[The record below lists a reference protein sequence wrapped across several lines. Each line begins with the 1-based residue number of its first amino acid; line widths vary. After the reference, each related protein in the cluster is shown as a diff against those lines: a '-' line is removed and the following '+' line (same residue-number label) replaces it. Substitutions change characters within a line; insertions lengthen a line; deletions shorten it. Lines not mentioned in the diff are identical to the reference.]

1 MKIPKF
7 LKIVMALFVCIA
19 LIRAVNDAGGI
30 SVYQML
36 LKVQEIDFDIQGIQ
50 DIIEFFKNGSFES
63 GFAKW
68 NNNLTGFDGFVIN
81 FKNIFVSFFTMLS
94 NLIKVFAVGLWRIFV
109 ELFKLIGSL
118 FDLVLYVT
126 GFKK

>member
-1 MKIPKF
+1 MPI
-7 LKIVMALFVCIA
+7 FVCIA

-30 SVYQML
+30 SIYQML

-68 NNNLTGFDGFVIN
+68 NDNLTGFDGFVTN
-81 FKNIFVSFFTMLS
+81 FKNIFVSFFTMMG

-109 ELFKLIGSL
+109 EFFKLLGKL

-126 GFKK
+126 GFRQ

>member
-1 MKIPKF
+1 
-7 LKIVMALFVCIA
+7 MALFVCIA